1 MENPAILSQLTPGNC
16 IFIMINYQTKLAF
29 TINSKDLPVLTNN
42 AVRLAK
48 IARTF
53 EIPILLTTICAD
65 SFGGPLL
72 SPLQKVF
79 PDQDPIDCNKLN
91 VWENGRAS
99 AVLKKL
105 GRKKL
110 VMAGLWTDFSVAVS
124 AIQALRSGYEVY
136 IVSDACAELSAADND
151 MAVQKM
157 IEAGAVPL
165 DSSRLLLHFKA
176 YLQPSKPGR
185 SLDSDWAQE
194 TRYSQEWPIS

>member
-1 MENPAILSQLTPGNC
+1 MVNPTTLSQLTPGNC
-16 IFIMINYQTKLAF
+16 IFVLINYQTKLAF
-29 TINSKDLPVLTNN
+29 TINSENLPPLINN

-53 EIPILLTTICAD
+53 EIPTLLTTICAD

-72 SPLQKVF
+72 SSLQMVF

-91 VWENGRAS
+91 VWESGRAS
-99 AVLKKL
+99 TALKKI

-124 AIQALRSGYEVY
+124 AIQALRTGYDVY
-136 IVSDACAELSAADND
+136 IATDACAELSDADND

-165 DSSRLLLHFKA
+165 DSSRILLHFKDCQ
-176 YLQPSKPGR
+176 QPSKPGR
-185 SLDSDWAQE
+185 GLDSDWVQE
-194 TRYSQEWPIS
+194 TLYS